1 MAQPSLDV
9 RAVFLAM
16 VHNDDFIRRALVH
29 MINHR
34 VQDFQDPLTS
44 TLVLMATAPLQ
55 LVLCE
60 SGLLLFK
67 TNLLPVMQYG
77 LLTGQERTD
86 LGQIVET
93 MTQEHLHETVEC
105 SGQYTLAVLPFALH
119 HHHTGSNAPS
129 FHLCK
134 QQLLLNFVDAMM
146 LAEGEAQP
154 SRDPAVC
161 GTLCSIV
168 LQRFWSRVCTSS
180 EIVSAVMAR
189 LAERMPAVVPP
200 DSIKPA

>member
-1 MAQPSLDV
+1 MAQQQQDV
-9 RAVFLAM
+9 RAVFLGI

-86 LGQIVET
+86 LGRIVET
-93 MTQEHLHETVEC
+93 MAQEQLHETVEC
-105 SGQYTLAVLPFALH
+105 SGQYTLAVLPVASH
-119 HHHTGSNAPS
+119 YGGNAAP

-146 LAEGEAQP
+146 LADGEAQP
-154 SRDPAVC
+154 SRDPTVC

-189 LAERMPAVVPP
+189 LAERMPAVGSSDP
-200 DSIKPA
+200 IKSA